1 MSTTQWN
8 TRILQA
14 GSFRLDGGS
23 MFGII
28 PQAIWRKW
36 SEPDSENR
44 IDLQCNLVLLEN
56 GEQRVLV
63 ECGYGEKWSE
73 KDRRIFAMERR
84 TAVDALAEVGIAPD
98 EITHVILTHL
108 HFDHAGALT
117 RWSDPTAGDE
127 GGHVSGFPNARILV
141 QKQEWDDARSNR
153 STMTRTYLASH
164 LQPIAE
170 QITLL
175 EGACEPLP
183 GIQVGPMPG
192 HTWGQQSVSWA
203 DTDRRFIFPG
213 DVCPTRAHVHPSASM
228 AYDVEPWTNM
238 NSKISLLERCR
249 EEGRSMVLGH
259 DPDQPLVDVTAVE
272 GRPNSFTLEPVRVE
286 N

>member
-1 MSTTQWN
+1 MSTHQWN

-28 PQAIWRKW
+28 PKAIWKTW
-36 SEPDSENR
+36 SEPDEANR
-44 IDLQCNLVLLEN
+44 IDLQCNLVLLED
-56 GEQRVLV
+56 GTHRVLV
-63 ECGYGEKWSE
+63 ECGYGEKWSD

-84 TAVDALAEVGIAPD
+84 TAVDALAEAGIEPR

-117 RWSDPTAGDE
+117 RWADPTKGDD
-127 GGHVSGFPNARILV
+127 GGFIPGFPEARVLV
-141 QKQEWDDARSNR
+141 QKQEWEDARSNR

-164 LQPIAE
+164 LEPIADRV
-170 QITLL
+170 TLL
-175 EGACEPLP
+175 EGDCEALP
-183 GIQVGPMPG
+183 GIRVGPMPG
-192 HTWGQQSVSWA
+192 HTWGQQSVSWE
-203 DTDRRFIFPG
+203 DGTRRYVFPG
-213 DVCPTRAHVHPSASM
+213 DVCPTRAHAHPSASM

-238 NSKISLLERCR
+238 NNKVALLARCH

-259 DPDQPLVDVTAVE
+259 DPDQALVDVVTVD
-272 GRPNSFTLEPVRVE
+272 GRPGSFSLEPATRE
-286 N
+286 I